1 MFQPLGTAI
10 RRPCAPKLR
19 QARTPPSLC
28 LDSCGLFEVPPRSV
42 CLSVSCILR
51 AHGAELA
58 RVLAACL
65 CCALGLVCP
74 RCSNG
79 CEDAAQRVCQSICI
93 VRVSVSPSLD
103 IHFYSRD
110 GGLEVVDV
118 TTIHCLVGRIK
129 DRNEW
134 ATIERG
140 GTKPDTVYVGADA

>member
-1 MFQPLGTAI
+1 MFYGQVQHIVVAPLSAI
-10 RRPCAPKLR
+10 PSINSPATTLILGII
-19 QARTPPSLC
+19 RTCHVES
-28 LDSCGLFEVPPRSV
+28 
-42 CLSVSCILR
+42 
-51 AHGAELA
+51 HH
-58 RVLAACL
+58 
-65 CCALGLVCP
+65 
-74 RCSNG
+74 
-79 CEDAAQRVCQSICI
+79 
-93 VRVSVSPSLD
+93 PSLD